1 MRLLSDPISKSYNIY
16 VEDSSTDWGGN
27 IPSRSNGVSKYPIF
41 YMWVSELM
49 NNVVIS
55 NCFSKNT

>member
-1 MRLLSDPISKSYNIY
+1 MY

-27 IPSRSNGVSKYPIF
+27 IPSRSNGVSKYPIL

-55 NCFSKNT
+55 NCFSKNK